1 MGAGAMKTTSHSEG
15 ALIWVDEQMK
25 TLGVDD
31 YHFAQRTIVMF
42 VIATGTSIQ
51 FVTDSIPRQEI

>member
-1 MGAGAMKTTSHSEG
+1 MKTTSHSEG
-15 ALIWVDEQMK
+15 ALIWVDEQMIII
-25 TLGVDD
+25 
-31 YHFAQRTIVMF
+31 FAQRTIVMF

>member
-1 MGAGAMKTTSHSEG
+1 MKTTSHSEG

-31 YHFAQRTIVMF
+31 YHFCPETIVMF